1 ARDGQVAWLFGTA
14 GHDDGVEFSLQRF
27 GGAYTQAIRRVGFV
41 TDIGGCLKLYAFG
54 FELAQAA
61 VDVHL
66 FHFEIGNA
74 VAQQAAD
81 TAAFF
86 KDGDAVSG
94 ACQLLGAGQSGR
106 ARADDSHF
114 FASAELRRLGAYP
127 AFLPAAFDNGV
138 LNRFDT
144 DRIIVD
150 V

>member
-1 ARDGQVAWLFGTA
+1 
-14 GHDDGVEFSLQRF
+14 
-27 GGAYTQAIRRVGFV
+27 
-41 TDIGGCLKLYAFG
+41 
-54 FELAQAA
+54 
-61 VDVHL
+61 
-66 FHFEIGNA
+66 
-74 VAQQAAD
+74 
-81 TAAFF
+81 AAFF

-150 V
+150 VQRTGSFARCRADASGEFRKVVGGVQGIQCRLPLLLVNQVVPVRDQVVDRTAV